1 MCICLAVESV
11 YSPSLPPSPSPSLPP
26 QINLVHDVPC
36 SGTVRAKTHC
46 DILLLS
52 KSSVSTILQHFPE
65 SEEDASAF
73 SLSLPHALSLILYLA
88 PFLNPFLLPSLF
100 LYPSLPL
107 LPSSNCKCYPL
118 SLPPFFSPFFPPSLS
133 PSLPPPSLPPSSPS
147 LPPSLPLVYTKM
159 KDEIQRRC
167 DVAFTPS
174 SQGGLGEDSIDT
186 LVVESHTQP
195 PRPRAS
201 PQRQAMFRTLLKR
214 WFSL

>member
-1 MCICLAVESV
+1 MCSWLAVESV
-11 YSPSLPPSPSPSLPP
+11 YSPSLPPSPSPSLRP

-52 KSSVSTILQHFPE
+52 KSSISTILQHFPE

-88 PFLNPFLLPSLF
+88 PFLNSFLLPSLF

-107 LPSSNCKCYPL
+107 LPSSNCKYYPL
-118 SLPPFFSPFFPPSLS
+118 SLPPFFPPFFPPSL
-133 PSLPPPSLPPSSPS
+133 SPS

-167 DVAFTPS
+167 DVAFAPTS
-174 SQGGLGEDSIDT
+174 MGGLGEDSIDT
-186 LVVESHTQP
+186 LVVESHKQP

-201 PQRQAMFRTLLKR
+201 PQREAMFRTLLKR
-214 WFSL
+214 CVSP